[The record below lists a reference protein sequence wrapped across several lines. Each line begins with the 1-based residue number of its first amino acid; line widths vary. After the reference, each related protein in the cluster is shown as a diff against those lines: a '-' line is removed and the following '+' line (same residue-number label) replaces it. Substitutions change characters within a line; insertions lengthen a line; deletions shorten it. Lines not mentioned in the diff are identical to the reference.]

1 MPRADLSPLSTS
13 VSNNAAN
20 LLMAGSTVKSGMD
33 VKLEMRYGG
42 QADAGSYAGHMGSIM
57 DNGGAFLNDRV
68 NSTNYVGRRGGGG
81 GGGANPTARN
91 FGPSNPGG
99 YNWNTVDKGVNFVN
113 KKLKNVNNAM
123 TQSRNDYNSNLISN
137 KITEIGDQYQQTKKD
152 LDDYNKRIVP
162 RNRMFFTNQQAA
174 FNAPT
179 AGGGSMHGPIPV
191 PAGLNV
197 NRVNRIPTPW
207 AQSP

>member
-1 MPRADLSPLSTS
+1 
-13 VSNNAAN
+13 
-20 LLMAGSTVKSGMD
+20 MAGSTVKSGMD

-57 DNGGAFLNDRV
+57 DNGGAFLQDRV
-68 NSTNYVGRRGGGG
+68 NSTNYVGRGGGG
-81 GGGANPTARN
+81 SRGGANPTARN

-137 KITEIGDQYQQTKKD
+137 KIDEIGDQVKSGKDQIKAWNTRVLPYARKQQAQK
-152 LDDYNKRIVP
+152 
-162 RNRMFFTNQQAA
+162 QAA
-174 FNAPT
+174 FNAPNA
-179 AGGGSMHGPIPV
+179 AGVAVQGPVMPSMN
-191 PAGLNV
+191 LNP
-197 NRVNRIPTPW
+197 IPTPW
-207 AQSP
+207 ARSS

>member
-1 MPRADLSPLSTS
+1 MPRADLSPLAPPNRGTLD
-13 VSNNAAN
+13 N

-42 QADAGSYAGHMGSIM
+42 QHDAGSYAGHMGSIM

-91 FGPSNPGG
+91 YGPGNPGG
-99 YNWNTVDKGVNFVN
+99 YNWNTVDRGVNFVN

-123 TQSRNDYNSNLISN
+123 NQSRNDYNRNLIEN
-137 KITEIGDQYQQTKKD
+137 KIDETKQ
-152 LDDYNKRIVP
+152 LATTARQINT
-162 RNRMFFTNQQAA
+162 RNTRFRNSGQA
-174 FNAPT
+174 
-179 AGGGSMHGPIPV
+179 GPLQPM
-191 PAGLNV
+191 P
-197 NRVNRIPTPW
+197 PTPW

>member
-1 MPRADLSPLSTS
+1 MPRADLSPLSTP
-13 VSNNAAN
+13 NRGTTDN

-42 QADAGSYAGHMGSIM
+42 QHDAGSYAGHMGSIM

-68 NSTNYVGRRGGGG
+68 NSTNYVGRGGGGG

-91 FGPSNPGG
+91 YGPSNPGG

-123 TQSRNDYNSNLISN
+123 NQSRNDYNSNLISN
-137 KITEIGDQYQQTKKD
+137 KIDEIRDTVRTATQINRSNTR
-152 LDDYNKRIVP
+152 L
-162 RNRMFFTNQQAA
+162 RNSGQA
-174 FNAPT
+174 
-179 AGGGSMHGPIPV
+179 GPLQPL
-191 PAGLNV
+191 P
-197 NRVNRIPTPW
+197 PTPW

>member
-1 MPRADLSPLSTS
+1 MPRADLSPLAS
-13 VSNNAAN
+13 SNRGTPDN

-42 QADAGSYAGHMGSIM
+42 QHDAGSYAGHMGSIM

-91 FGPSNPGG
+91 YGPGNPGG
-99 YNWNTVDKGVNFVN
+99 YNWNTVDRGVNFVN

-123 TQSRNDYNSNLISN
+123 NQSRNDYNSNLISN
-137 KITEIGDQYQQTKKD
+137 KITEIGDQVKSAKDQVDLYNYRNAPSFKKNTK
-152 LDDYNKRIVP
+152 
-162 RNRMFFTNQQAA
+162 QQAKAQKA
-174 FNAPT
+174 FNAPNA
-179 AGGGSMHGPIPV
+179 AGVAVQGPVAPKGPLRPI
-191 PAGLNV
+191 
-197 NRVNRIPTPW
+197 TPW
-207 AQSP
+207 AHA

>member
-1 MPRADLSPLSTS
+1 MPRADLSPLAS
-13 VSNNAAN
+13 SNRGTLDN

-33 VKLEMRYGG
+33 VKLEMRYGR

-91 FGPSNPGG
+91 YGPGNPGG
-99 YNWNTVDKGVNFVN
+99 YNWNTVDRGVNFVN

-123 TQSRNDYNSNLISN
+123 NQSRNDYNRNLIEN
-137 KITEIGDQYQQTKKD
+137 KIDETKQ
-152 LDDYNKRIVP
+152 LATTARQINT
-162 RNRMFFTNQQAA
+162 RNTRFRNSGQA
-174 FNAPT
+174 
-179 AGGGSMHGPIPV
+179 GPLQPM
-191 PAGLNV
+191 P
-197 NRVNRIPTPW
+197 PTPW

>member
-1 MPRADLSPLSTS
+1 MPRADLSPLAS
-13 VSNNAAN
+13 SNRGTPDN

-42 QADAGSYAGHMGSIM
+42 QRDAGDYSGHMGSIM

-91 FGPSNPGG
+91 YGPGNPGG
-99 YNWNTVDKGVNFVN
+99 YNWNTVDRGVNFVN

-123 TQSRNDYNSNLISN
+123 NQSRNDYNRNLIEN
-137 KITEIGDQYQQTKKD
+137 KIDETKQ
-152 LDDYNKRIVP
+152 LATTARQINT
-162 RNRMFFTNQQAA
+162 RNTRLRNSGQA
-174 FNAPT
+174 
-179 AGGGSMHGPIPV
+179 GPLQPM
-191 PAGLNV
+191 P
-197 NRVNRIPTPW
+197 PTP
-207 AQSP
+207 